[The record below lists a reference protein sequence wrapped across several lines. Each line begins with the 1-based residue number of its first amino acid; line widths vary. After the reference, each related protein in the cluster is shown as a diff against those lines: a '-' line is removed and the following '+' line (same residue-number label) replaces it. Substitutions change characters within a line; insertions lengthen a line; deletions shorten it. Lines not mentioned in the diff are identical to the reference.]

1 MVFGSKYFS
10 LSLFQALL
18 SPDLGAY
25 QAQKSLIKQELG
37 WGVSS
42 PAQARASLS
51 QIHLS
56 PMSQTK
62 TCCKPAPGLVEL
74 EMGGMGCKSTQ
85 IVGDWGNSD
94 NPYGAEDP
102 LRKLGK
108 QLMFPGALNPLP
120 NRILLTPHI
129 SSFPCSRTSFL
140 PDEAQEPLP
149 QSLGDHG
156 LPQNFK
162 LEICGSRGKLRGSSL
177 WLLPFEITSLCV

>member
-25 QAQKSLIKQELG
+25 WAQKSLTKQELG

-42 PAQARASLS
+42 PAQARASFS
-51 QIHLS
+51 QIQLS

-62 TCCKPAPGLVEL
+62 MCCKPAPGLVEL
-74 EMGGMGCKSTQ
+74 EMGRMGCKSTQ
-85 IVGDWGNSD
+85 IVEDWRNSD

-108 QLMFPGALNPLP
+108 QLMLPGALNPLP

-129 SSFPCSRTSFL
+129 SSFPCSRTSFYL
-140 PDEAQEPLP
+140 MKSRSPCRKA
-149 QSLGDHG
+149 
-156 LPQNFK
+156 
-162 LEICGSRGKLRGSSL
+162 LEIMGCHKTLNWRYVVHGENSEGAPCDSCLLR
-177 WLLPFEITSLCV
+177 